1 MAVQKQKLQ
10 KGKKSWRQ
18 IVAPK
23 MFNEMALGETLGYT
37 PEEMLGKRVVY
48 NLMNLT
54 KDVKRQ
60 NIVITFEVTGI
71 QDGKGTTSV
80 IAYTMV
86 PSSVKRLVRRRS
98 DRVDISFACET
109 ADGRI
114 VRIKPLLVTRGN
126 TTSVL
131 LRKLHHYAADY
142 ALKAVKRISYE
153 QLLND
158 LVSYKF
164 QAEMRQKLAKIFPLK
179 SCEIRSLVLG
189 DAAEKVRRIE
199 LQPEPANREPQQEQ
213 APEQPQGQQATQ
225 ESA

>member
-109 ADGRI
+109 ADGKI

-126 TTSVL
+126 TTTVI
-131 LRKLHHYAADY
+131 LRKLNRIASDY
-142 ALKAVKRISYE
+142 VLRQVKRLTYE
-153 QLLND
+153 GLLND
-158 LVSYKF
+158 LISYKF
-164 QAEMRQKLAKIFPLK
+164 QSEMRARLSKTYPLK
-179 SCEIRSLVLG
+179 SCEIRSLIIA
-189 DAAEKVRRIE
+189 DASENVRKVE
-199 LQPEPANREPQQEQ
+199 L
-213 APEQPQGQQATQ
+213 APE
-225 ESA
+225 

>member
-10 KGKKSWRQ
+10 KGKKSWHQ
-18 IVAPK
+18 MVAPK
-23 MFNEMALGETLGYT
+23 MFNEMALGETMAYT
-37 PEEMLGKRVVY
+37 PEEMLGKRIVH

-71 QDGKGTTSV
+71 QGGKGVTSV

-126 TTSVL
+126 TTSVI
-131 LRKLHHYAADY
+131 LRKLHHHAADY
-142 ALKAVKRISYE
+142 ALKAVKRLTYE
-153 QLLND
+153 GLLNE

-189 DAAEKVRRIE
+189 DAAENVRRIE
-199 LQPEPANREPQQEQ
+199 LQPANREPQQEQ
-213 APEQPQGQQATQ
+213 APEQPQEQQATQ